1 MNKRKIIGIAS
12 GVVSFSLLLGITS
25 YSENISKNQYHCAG
39 IELFFEDS
47 FNQDDFMAAGVEL
60 FFEESFLQ
68 NANPY
73 IEVPETEELKDN
85 WGYDNLGVA
94 NVSESLNI
102 RKEPNTNSSIVG
114 KLPKDSGCEIIQIE
128 NGWAKINSGFV
139 EGYVSEEYL
148 LTGVDAVAKAEEVAA
163 LTATVT
169 AKNLKVRTEPNTQSQ
184 VLALIKNGAA
194 YEIKDQKNGWVE
206 ITFDGKNSYLSE
218 EYVEVSERLKTAL
231 TLTEEKYGVG
241 VTNVG
246 ADLAQYASSFVGNP
260 YVYGG
265 TSLTK
270 GADCSGFTL
279 SVFKKYGVK
288 LPHSAR
294 SQSNYGT
301 SVSMDQLNA
310 GDLVFYSKNGSIDH
324 VAIYIGGGKVIHA
337 STPKA
342 GIIISKLNYR
352 TPTCARRLI

>member
-1 MNKRKIIGIAS
+1 M
-12 GVVSFSLLLGITS
+12 
-25 YSENISKNQYHCAG
+25 
-39 IELFFEDS
+39 
-47 FNQDDFMAAGVEL
+47 
-60 FFEESFLQ
+60 
-68 NANPY
+68 
-73 IEVPETEELKDN
+73 
-85 WGYDNLGVA
+85 
-94 NVSESLNI
+94 
-102 RKEPNTNSSIVG
+102 
-114 KLPKDSGCEIIQIE
+114 
-128 NGWAKINSGFV
+128 
-139 EGYVSEEYL
+139 